1 MPRKGINKEIGIN
14 QEAYLGRLLMINL
27 NMNRKRQM
35 IRLKKL
41 TDSIPILIL
50 NIKFLLDKFS
60 LVKKDNDWQIM

>member
-50 NIKFLLDKFS
+50 NLKFLLDKFS

>member
-50 NIKFLLDKFS
+50 NIKSLLDKLF
-60 LVKKDNDWQIM
+60 LIKKIMIGK